1 MNTWNHGPVEDY
13 AELNRAS
20 WDERAPAHAAS
31 RDYAV
36 DQFASDPGHLSEVV
50 RFDLPLL
57 GDIGG
62 LRCIHLQCHIG
73 TDTVSLARLGADM
86 TGLDFSPASLAQAR
100 RIARLAGADVRFVEA
115 AVYDAP
121 GALGPELFDLVY
133 TGIGALCWL
142 PDIARWA
149 RVVAGLLRPGGRL
162 FIREG
167 HPVLW
172 ALDDPRP
179 DGLLAV
185 EYPYFERE
193 EPMVFDEGG
202 TYVETDAVFSHNRTH
217 EWNHGLGE
225 IVTALMAAG
234 MDLTGLVEHDSVPW
248 DALPGQMERIG
259 GGEWRLAD
267 RPWRL
272 PHTYTLQ
279 AVRRP

>member
-1 MNTWNHGPVEDY
+1 VEDY

-20 WDERAPAHAAS
+20 WDDRAPAHAAS

-36 DQFASDPGHLSEVV
+36 EQFASDPGHLSEVV
-50 RFDLPLL
+50 RFDLPRL

-62 LRCIHLQCHIG
+62 LRGVHLQCHIG

-86 TGLDFSPASLAQAR
+86 TGLDFSPASLAEAR
-100 RIARLAGADVRFVEA
+100 RIAGLAGADVRFVEA
-115 AVYDAP
+115 EVYDAA
-121 GALGPELFDLVY
+121 GTLGPEPFDLVY

-142 PDIARWA
+142 PDIDRWA

-167 HPVLW
+167 HPMLW
-172 ALDDPRP
+172 ALDDTRP

-185 EYPYFERE
+185 EYPYFERH

-202 TYVETDAVFSHNRTH
+202 TYVETDVVFTHNRTH

-225 IVTALMAAG
+225 TVTALMSAG

-248 DALPGQMERIG
+248 EALPGQMERIG

-279 AVRRP
+279 AIRRP

>member
-1 MNTWNHGPVEDY
+1 VEDY

-36 DQFASDPGHLSEVV
+36 EQFASDPGHLSEVV
-50 RFDLPLL
+50 RFDLPRL

-62 LRCIHLQCHIG
+62 LRGVHLQCHIG
-73 TDTVSLARLGADM
+73 TDTISLARLGADM
-86 TGLDFSPASLAQAR
+86 TGLDFSPASLAEAR
-100 RIARLAGADVRFVEA
+100 RIAGLAGADVRFVEA
-115 AVYDAP
+115 GVYDAA
-121 GALGPELFDLVY
+121 GALGPEPFDLVY

-167 HPVLW
+167 HPMLW
-172 ALDDPRP
+172 ALDDARP

-193 EPMVFDEGG
+193 EPLVFDDGG
-202 TYVETDAVFSHNRTH
+202 TYVETNVVFTHNRTH

-225 IVTALMAAG
+225 IVTALMSAG

-248 DALPGQMERIG
+248 EALPGQMERIG